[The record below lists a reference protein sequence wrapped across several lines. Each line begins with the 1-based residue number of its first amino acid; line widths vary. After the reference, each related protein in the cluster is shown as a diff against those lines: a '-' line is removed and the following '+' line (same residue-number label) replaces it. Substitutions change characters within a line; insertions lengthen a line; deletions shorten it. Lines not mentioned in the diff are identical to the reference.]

1 MRSKKNLVIG
11 FLLLL
16 LGIGLSEHSLLLSIF
31 AGVAGIGMMILYAA
45 SKLKRNTSETS
56 AVSSK
61 TSEIQPAAKTQQA
74 DALGVSFSPEAQQL
88 YQQLADQYNRIVN
101 NGCFGSLA
109 QIEEK
114 MDRCKCFLE
123 QWMEALCNKDF
134 VALLQNKAKYDEYLK
149 GFRLPQF
156 GTWRTIQA
164 EGSDDSIP
172 DGLTK
177 ALVERIQGKQKML
190 QEFWEAQ
197 KWFEELIPSL
207 QTYELTVDP
216 DAEPLSKKLD
226 YEYQNT
232 NNVTSRTPLA
242 KFNDFYAIDL
252 ETTGLSEVK
261 NEIIQIA
268 IIKFHHFQ
276 PVEIL
281 SSYVKPRKGLKLEA
295 AAINHIT
302 EDMVADAP
310 YIEQIMQSVDAFIGE
325 RAPIVAHNLQFE
337 YKFLAANGS
346 ENIVKKRP
354 LYDTLELSK
363 RIWQLESYSL
373 ENVCRN
379 TFKFTPM
386 LHNAESDALTCGLL
400 FREVCSERIG
410 SLKDTLACELGEM
423 PCM

>member
-1 MRSKKNLVIG
+1 MRAKKNLVIG

-45 SKLKRNTSETS
+45 GKLKRNTSETS

-61 TSEIQPAAKTQQA
+61 TSKIQPPTKTQQA

-88 YQQLADQYNRIVN
+88 YQHLADQYTRIVN

-164 EGSDDSIP
+164 EGGDDSIP

-197 KWFEELIPSL
+197 KWFEGLIPSL

-226 YEYQNT
+226 YEYPNT

-281 SSYVKPRKGLKLEA
+281 SSYVKPRKVLKLEA

-310 YIEQIMQSVDAFIGE
+310 YIEQIMQSVDAFICE
-325 RAPIVAHNLQFE
+325 KAPIVAHNLQFE

-379 TFKFTPM
+379 TFKFTPA

-400 FREVCSERIG
+400 FREICSERIG
-410 SLKDTLACELGEM
+410 SLKDALACE
-423 PCM
+423 

>member
-11 FLLLL
+11 FLLLF

-31 AGVAGIGMMILYAA
+31 AGVAGIVMMILYAA

-61 TSEIQPAAKTQQA
+61 TSEIQPAAKIQQA
-74 DALGVSFSPEAQQL
+74 NTQSVSFSLEAQQL
-88 YQQLADQYNRIVN
+88 YQQLADQYTRIVN

-134 VALLQNKAKYDEYLK
+134 VTLLQNKAKYDEYLK

-164 EGSDDSIP
+164 EGGDDSIP

-226 YEYQNT
+226 YEYPNK

-302 EDMVADAP
+302 EDMVVNAP
-310 YIEQIMQSVDAFIGE
+310 YIEQIMQSVDTFIGE

-337 YKFLAANGS
+337 CKFLAASGS
-346 ENIVKKRP
+346 ENIAKKRP

-363 RIWQLESYSL
+363 RIWRLESYSL

-379 TFKFTPM
+379 TFKFTPA

-400 FREVCSERIG
+400 FREICSERIG
-410 SLKDTLACELGEM
+410 SLKDALACE
-423 PCM
+423 

>member
-31 AGVAGIGMMILYAA
+31 AGVAGIVMMILYAA

-74 DALGVSFSPEAQQL
+74 NTQSVSFSLEAQQL
-88 YQQLADQYNRIVN
+88 YQQLADQYTRIVN

-114 MDRCKCFLE
+114 MDRCKCFRE

-134 VALLQNKAKYDEYLK
+134 VTLLQNKAKYDEYLK

-164 EGSDDSIP
+164 EGGDDSIP

-197 KWFEELIPSL
+197 KWFEGLIPSL

-226 YEYQNT
+226 YEYPNT

-325 RAPIVAHNLQFE
+325 KAPIIAHNLQFE

-346 ENIVKKRP
+346 ENIAKKRP

-363 RIWQLESYSL
+363 RIWRLESYSL

-379 TFKFTPM
+379 TFKFTPA

-400 FREVCSERIG
+400 FREICNERIG
-410 SLKDTLACELGEM
+410 IPEGSYD
-423 PCM
+423 

>member
-11 FLLLL
+11 FLLLF
-16 LGIGLSEHSLLLSIF
+16 LGVGLSEHSLLLSIF

-45 SKLKRNTSETS
+45 GKLKRNTSETS

-61 TSEIQPAAKTQQA
+61 TSEIQPTTKTQQA
-74 DALGVSFSPEAQQL
+74 NTQSVSFSLEAQQL

-134 VALLQNKAKYDEYLK
+134 VTLLQNKAKYDEYLK

-164 EGSDDSIP
+164 EGGDDSIP

-295 AAINHIT
+295 AAINRIT
-302 EDMVADAP
+302 EDMVADVP

-325 RAPIVAHNLQFE
+325 KMPIVAHNLQFE

-346 ENIVKKRP
+346 ENIAKKRP

-363 RIWQLESYSL
+363 RIWRLESYSL

-379 TFKFTPM
+379 TFKFTPA

-400 FREVCSERIG
+400 FREICSERIG
-410 SLKDTLACELGEM
+410 SLKDALACE
-423 PCM
+423 

>member
-11 FLLLL
+11 FLLLF
-16 LGIGLSEHSLLLSIF
+16 LGIGLSEYSLPLSVL
-31 AGVAGIGMMILYAA
+31 AGVAGIVMMILYAA
-45 SKLKRNTSETS
+45 GKLKRNTPETS

-61 TSEIQPAAKTQQA
+61 TSKIQPPTKTQQA
-74 DALGVSFSPEAQQL
+74 NTQSVSFSLEAQQL

-134 VALLQNKAKYDEYLK
+134 VTLLQNKAKYDEYLK

-164 EGSDDSIP
+164 EGGDDSIP

-226 YEYQNT
+226 YEYPNT

-281 SSYVKPRKGLKLEA
+281 SSYVKPRRGLKPEA
-295 AAINHIT
+295 AAVNHIT
-302 EDMVADAP
+302 EDMLADAP
-310 YIEQIMQSVDAFIGE
+310 YIEQIMQSADTFIGE
-325 RAPIVAHNLQFE
+325 KAPIVAHNLQFE
-337 YKFLAANGS
+337 YKFLVANGS

-373 ENVCRN
+373 EKVCRN
-379 TFKFTPM
+379 TFKFTPA

-400 FREVCSERIG
+400 FREICRERIG
-410 SLKDTLACELGEM
+410 SLKDALACE
-423 PCM
+423 

>member
-11 FLLLL
+11 FLLLF
-16 LGIGLSEHSLLLSIF
+16 LGIGLSEYSLPLSIL
-31 AGVAGIGMMILYAA
+31 AGVAGIVMMILYAA
-45 SKLKRNTSETS
+45 GKLKRNTPETS

-61 TSEIQPAAKTQQA
+61 TSKIQPPTKTQQA
-74 DALGVSFSPEAQQL
+74 NTQSVSFSLEAQQL
-88 YQQLADQYNRIVN
+88 YQQLADQYTRIVN

-134 VALLQNKAKYDEYLK
+134 VTLLQNKAKYDEYLK

-164 EGSDDSIP
+164 EGSDGSIP

-302 EDMVADAP
+302 EDMVVDAP

-337 YKFLAANGS
+337 YKFLAANGG
-346 ENIVKKRP
+346 ENIAKKRP

-363 RIWQLESYSL
+363 RIWRLESYSL

-379 TFKFTPM
+379 TFKFTPA

-400 FREVCSERIG
+400 FREICSERIG
-410 SLKDTLACELGEM
+410 SLKDALACE
-423 PCM
+423 

>member
-1 MRSKKNLVIG
+1 MLRCKTKAEEIRNPEHYFNRYIARERKKEQEDTEYYNLH
-11 FLLLL
+11 
-16 LGIGLSEHSLLLSIF
+16 ESLDS
-31 AGVAGIGMMILYAA
+31 MILYAA
-45 SKLKRNTSETS
+45 GKLKRNTSETS

-61 TSEIQPAAKTQQA
+61 TSKIQPPTKTQQA
-74 DALGVSFSPEAQQL
+74 NTQSVSFSLEAQQL

-134 VALLQNKAKYDEYLK
+134 VALLQNKAKYDGYLK

-164 EGSDDSIP
+164 EGGDDSIP

-177 ALVERIQGKQKML
+177 ALVGRIQRKQKML

-207 QTYELTVDP
+207 QTCELTVNP

-226 YEYQNT
+226 YEYPNT
-232 NNVTSRTPLA
+232 NNITSRTPLA

-252 ETTGLSEVK
+252 ETTGLSATR

-268 IIKFHHFQ
+268 IIRFHHFW

-281 SSYVKPRKGLKLEA
+281 ASYVKPRKGLKPEA

-310 YIEQIMQSVDAFIGE
+310 YIEQIMQSVDTFIGE
-325 RAPIVAHNLQFE
+325 KAPIVAHNLQFE

-346 ENIVKKRP
+346 ENIIKKRP

-379 TFKFTPM
+379 TFKFTPA

-400 FREVCSERIG
+400 FREICNERIG
-410 SLKDTLACELGEM
+410 VPEDSYD
-423 PCM
+423 

>member
-31 AGVAGIGMMILYAA
+31 AGVAGIVIMILYAA

-61 TSEIQPAAKTQQA
+61 TSKIQPAAKTQQA

-101 NGCFGSLA
+101 NGCSGSLA

-177 ALVERIQGKQKML
+177 ALVGQIQGKQKML
-190 QEFWEAQ
+190 QGFWEAQ

-226 YEYQNT
+226 YEYPNT
-232 NNVTSRTPLA
+232 NNVTSRTPLS
-242 KFNDFYAIDL
+242 KFNDFYAMDL
-252 ETTGLSEVK
+252 ETTGLSAAR

-325 RAPIVAHNLQFE
+325 KAPIIAHNLQFE

-379 TFKFTPM
+379 TFKFTPA

-400 FREVCSERIG
+400 FREICNERIG
-410 SLKDTLACELGEM
+410 VSEGCYD
-423 PCM
+423 

>member
-11 FLLLL
+11 FLLLF
-16 LGIGLSEHSLLLSIF
+16 LGIGLSEYSLPLSVL
-31 AGVAGIGMMILYAA
+31 AGVAGIVMMILYAA
-45 SKLKRNTSETS
+45 GKLKRNTPETS

-61 TSEIQPAAKTQQA
+61 TSKIQPPTKTQQA
-74 DALGVSFSPEAQQL
+74 NTQSVSFSLEAQQL
-88 YQQLADQYNRIVN
+88 YQQLADQYTRIVN

-134 VALLQNKAKYDEYLK
+134 VTLLQNKAKYDEYLK

-164 EGSDDSIP
+164 EGGDDSIP

-281 SSYVKPRKGLKLEA
+281 SSYVKPRRGLKPEA
-295 AAINHIT
+295 AAVNHIT
-302 EDMVADAP
+302 EDMLADAP
-310 YIEQIMQSVDAFIGE
+310 YIEQIMQSADTFIGE
-325 RAPIVAHNLQFE
+325 KAPIVAHNLQFE
-337 YKFLAANGS
+337 YKFLVANGS

-373 ENVCRN
+373 EKVCRN
-379 TFKFTPM
+379 TFKFTPA

-400 FREVCSERIG
+400 FREICRERIG
-410 SLKDTLACELGEM
+410 SLKDALACE
-423 PCM
+423 

>member
-11 FLLLL
+11 FLLLF
-16 LGIGLSEHSLLLSIF
+16 LGIGLSGDSLLLSIL
-31 AGVAGIGMMILYAA
+31 AGVAGIVMMILYAA

-61 TSEIQPAAKTQQA
+61 TSKIQPPTKTQQA
-74 DALGVSFSPEAQQL
+74 NTQSVSFSLEAQQL

-177 ALVERIQGKQKML
+177 ALMGRIQGKQKAL
-190 QEFWEAQ
+190 QEFWETQ
-197 KWFEELIPSL
+197 KWFEEMIPSL
-207 QTYELTVDP
+207 QTYELTVQP
-216 DAEPLSKKLD
+216 DAEPLPKKLD
-226 YEYQNT
+226 YEYPNT

-281 SSYVKPRKGLKLEA
+281 SSYVKPRRGLKPEA
-295 AAINHIT
+295 AAVNHIT
-302 EDMVADAP
+302 EDMLADAP
-310 YIEQIMQSVDAFIGE
+310 YIEQIMQSADTFIGE

-346 ENIVKKRP
+346 ENIVK
-354 LYDTLELSK
+354 
-363 RIWQLESYSL
+363 IWQLESYSL

-379 TFKFTPM
+379 TFNFTPA

>member
-11 FLLLL
+11 FLLLF
-16 LGIGLSEHSLLLSIF
+16 LGIGLSEYSLPLSVL
-31 AGVAGIGMMILYAA
+31 AGVAGIVMMILYAA
-45 SKLKRNTSETS
+45 GKLKRNTPETS

-61 TSEIQPAAKTQQA
+61 TSKIQPPTKTQQA
-74 DALGVSFSPEAQQL
+74 NTQSVSFSLEAQQL
-88 YQQLADQYNRIVN
+88 YQQLADQYTRIVN

-134 VALLQNKAKYDEYLK
+134 VTLLQNKAKYDEYLK

-164 EGSDDSIP
+164 EGGDDSIP

-226 YEYQNT
+226 YEYPNT

-281 SSYVKPRKGLKLEA
+281 SSYVKPRRGLKPEA
-295 AAINHIT
+295 AAVNHIT
-302 EDMVADAP
+302 EDMLADAP
-310 YIEQIMQSVDAFIGE
+310 YIEQIMQSADTFIGE
-325 RAPIVAHNLQFE
+325 KAPIVAHNLQFE
-337 YKFLAANGS
+337 YKFLVANGS

-373 ENVCRN
+373 EKACRN
-379 TFKFTPM
+379 TFKFTPA

-400 FREVCSERIG
+400 FREICRERIG
-410 SLKDTLACELGEM
+410 SLKDALACE
-423 PCM
+423 

>member
-1 MRSKKNLVIG
+1 MRSTKNLVIG

-31 AGVAGIGMMILYAA
+31 AGVAGIVIMILYAA

-61 TSEIQPAAKTQQA
+61 TSKIQPAAKTQQA
-74 DALGVSFSPEAQQL
+74 DALGVSFSPEAQQR

-101 NGCFGSLA
+101 NGCSGSLA

-164 EGSDDSIP
+164 EGGDDSIP

-177 ALVERIQGKQKML
+177 ALVGRIQRKQKML

-207 QTYELTVDP
+207 QTCELTVNP

-226 YEYQNT
+226 YEYPNT
-232 NNVTSRTPLA
+232 NNITSRTPLA

-252 ETTGLSEVK
+252 ETTGLSAAR

-268 IIKFHHFQ
+268 IIKFRHFQ

-281 SSYVKPRKGLKLEA
+281 TSYVKPRKGLKPET

-302 EDMVADAP
+302 EDMVADAL

-325 RAPIVAHNLQFE
+325 KAPIVAHNLQFE
-337 YKFLAANGS
+337 YKFLEANGC

-379 TFKFTPM
+379 TFKFTPA

-400 FREVCSERIG
+400 FREICNERIG
-410 SLKDTLACELGEM
+410 VSEGCYD
-423 PCM
+423 

>member
-1 MRSKKNLVIG
+1 
-11 FLLLL
+11 
-16 LGIGLSEHSLLLSIF
+16 
-31 AGVAGIGMMILYAA
+31 MMILYAA
-45 SKLKRNTSETS
+45 GNLKRNTSETS

-61 TSEIQPAAKTQQA
+61 TSKIQPPTKTQQA
-74 DALGVSFSPEAQQL
+74 NAQSVSFSPEAQQL
-88 YQQLADQYNRIVN
+88 YQQLADQYTQIVN
-101 NGCFGSLA
+101 NGCFGTLS

-114 MDRCKCFLE
+114 MNRCKRFIE

-134 VALLQNKAKYDEYLK
+134 VALLQNRAKYDEYSN

-156 GTWRTIQA
+156 GTWRMLQA
-164 EGSDDSIP
+164 EDGDGSIP
-172 DGLTK
+172 NGLTK
-177 ALVERIQGKQKML
+177 ALVGQIQGKQKML

-207 QTYELTVDP
+207 QTYELTVQP

-226 YEYQNT
+226 YEYPNT
-232 NNVTSRTPLA
+232 NNITSRTPLA

-252 ETTGLSEVK
+252 ETTGLSATR

-268 IIKFHHFQ
+268 IIRFHHFR

-281 SSYVKPRKGLKLEA
+281 ASYVKPRKGLKPEA

-310 YIEQIMQSVDAFIGE
+310 YIEQIMQSVDTFIGE
-325 RAPIVAHNLQFE
+325 KAPIVAHNLQFE

-346 ENIVKKRP
+346 ENIIKKRP

-373 ENVCRN
+373 ENVCRY
-379 TFKFTPM
+379 TFKFTPA

-400 FREVCSERIG
+400 FREICNKRIG
-410 SLKDTLACELGEM
+410 VPEGCYD
-423 PCM
+423 

>member
-134 VALLQNKAKYDEYLK
+134 VTLLQNKAKYDEYLK

-164 EGSDDSIP
+164 EGGDDSIP

-252 ETTGLSEVK
+252 ETTGLNEVK

-302 EDMVADAP
+302 EDMVVDAP

-346 ENIVKKRP
+346 ENIAKKRP

-379 TFKFTPM
+379 TFKFTPA

-400 FREVCSERIG
+400 FREICSERIG
-410 SLKDTLACELGEM
+410 SLKDALACE
-423 PCM
+423 

>member
-11 FLLLL
+11 FLLLF
-16 LGIGLSEHSLLLSIF
+16 LGIGLSEYSLPLSVL
-31 AGVAGIGMMILYAA
+31 AGVAGIVMMILYAA
-45 SKLKRNTSETS
+45 GKLKRNTPETS

-61 TSEIQPAAKTQQA
+61 TSKIQPPTKTQQA
-74 DALGVSFSPEAQQL
+74 NTQSVSFSLEAQQL
-88 YQQLADQYNRIVN
+88 YQQLADQYTRIVN

-134 VALLQNKAKYDEYLK
+134 VTLLQNKAKYDEYLK

-164 EGSDDSIP
+164 EGGDDSIP

-226 YEYQNT
+226 YEYPNT

-276 PVEIL
+276 PVESL
-281 SSYVKPRKGLKLEA
+281 SSYVKPRRGLKPEA
-295 AAINHIT
+295 AAVNHIT
-302 EDMVADAP
+302 EDMLADAP
-310 YIEQIMQSVDAFIGE
+310 YIEQIMQSADTFIGE
-325 RAPIVAHNLQFE
+325 KAPIVAHNLQFE
-337 YKFLAANGS
+337 YKFLVANGS

-373 ENVCRN
+373 EKVCRN
-379 TFKFTPM
+379 TFKFTPA

-400 FREVCSERIG
+400 FREICRERIG
-410 SLKDTLACELGEM
+410 SLKDALACE
-423 PCM
+423 

>member
-1 MRSKKNLVIG
+1 MRAKKNLVIG

-45 SKLKRNTSETS
+45 GKLKRNTSETS

-61 TSEIQPAAKTQQA
+61 TSKIQPPTKTQQA
-74 DALGVSFSPEAQQL
+74 DTQSVSFSPEAQQL

-149 GFRLPQF
+149 GFRLPQL

-164 EGSDDSIP
+164 EGSDASIP

-177 ALVERIQGKQKML
+177 ALMGRIQGKQKAL
-190 QEFWEAQ
+190 QEFWETQ
-197 KWFEELIPSL
+197 KWFEEMIPSL
-207 QTYELTVDP
+207 QTYELTVQP
-216 DAEPLSKKLD
+216 DAEPLPKKLD
-226 YEYQNT
+226 YEYPNT

-252 ETTGLSEVK
+252 ETTGLSAAR

-268 IIKFHHFQ
+268 IIKFRHFQ

-281 SSYVKPRKGLKLEA
+281 TSYVKPRKGLKPET

-310 YIEQIMQSVDAFIGE
+310 YIE
-325 RAPIVAHNLQFE
+325 
-337 YKFLAANGS
+337 
-346 ENIVKKRP
+346 
-354 LYDTLELSK
+354 
-363 RIWQLESYSL
+363 
-373 ENVCRN
+373 
-379 TFKFTPM
+379 
-386 LHNAESDALTCGLL
+386 
-400 FREVCSERIG
+400 
-410 SLKDTLACELGEM
+410 
-423 PCM
+423 

>member
-11 FLLLL
+11 FLLLF
-16 LGIGLSEHSLLLSIF
+16 LGIGLSEYSLPLSVL
-31 AGVAGIGMMILYAA
+31 AGVAGIVMMILYAA
-45 SKLKRNTSETS
+45 GKLKRNTPETS

-61 TSEIQPAAKTQQA
+61 TSKIQPPTKTQQA
-74 DALGVSFSPEAQQL
+74 NTQSVSFSLEAQQL
-88 YQQLADQYNRIVN
+88 YQQLADQYTRIVN

-134 VALLQNKAKYDEYLK
+134 VTLLQNKAKYDEYLK

-164 EGSDDSIP
+164 EGGDDSIP

-226 YEYQNT
+226 YEYPNT

-281 SSYVKPRKGLKLEA
+281 SSYVKPRRALKPEA
-295 AAINHIT
+295 AAVNHIT
-302 EDMVADAP
+302 EDMLADAP
-310 YIEQIMQSVDAFIGE
+310 YIEQIMQSADTFIGE
-325 RAPIVAHNLQFE
+325 KAPIVAHNLQFE
-337 YKFLAANGS
+337 YKFLVANGS

-373 ENVCRN
+373 EKVCRN
-379 TFKFTPM
+379 TFKFTPA

-400 FREVCSERIG
+400 FREICRERIG
-410 SLKDTLACELGEM
+410 SLKDALACE
-423 PCM
+423 

>member
-1 MRSKKNLVIG
+1 MRS
-11 FLLLL
+11 
-16 LGIGLSEHSLLLSIF
+16 
-31 AGVAGIGMMILYAA
+31 
-45 SKLKRNTSETS
+45 
-56 AVSSK
+56 
-61 TSEIQPAAKTQQA
+61 
-74 DALGVSFSPEAQQL
+74 
-88 YQQLADQYNRIVN
+88 
-101 NGCFGSLA
+101 
-109 QIEEK
+109 
-114 MDRCKCFLE
+114 RC
-123 QWMEALCNKDF
+123 Q
-134 VALLQNKAKYDEYLK
+134 
-149 GFRLPQF
+149 
-156 GTWRTIQA
+156 
-164 EGSDDSIP
+164 
-172 DGLTK
+172 
-177 ALVERIQGKQKML
+177 
-190 QEFWEAQ
+190 
-197 KWFEELIPSL
+197 
-207 QTYELTVDP
+207 
-216 DAEPLSKKLD
+216 KKLD
-226 YEYQNT
+226 YEYPNT

-325 RAPIVAHNLQFE
+325 NAPIVAHNLQFE

-379 TFKFTPM
+379 TFKFTPA

-400 FREVCSERIG
+400 FREICSERIG
-410 SLKDTLACELGEM
+410 SLKDALACE
-423 PCM
+423 

>member
-45 SKLKRNTSETS
+45 GKLKRNTSETS

-61 TSEIQPAAKTQQA
+61 TSKIQPPTKTQQA
-74 DALGVSFSPEAQQL
+74 NTQSISFSLEAQQL
-88 YQQLADQYNRIVN
+88 YQQLADQYTRIVN
-101 NGCFGSLA
+101 NSCFGSLA

-134 VALLQNKAKYDEYLK
+134 VTLLQNKAKYDEYLK

-164 EGSDDSIP
+164 EGGDDSIP

-226 YEYQNT
+226 YEYPNK

-281 SSYVKPRKGLKLEA
+281 SSYVKPRRGLKPEA

-379 TFKFTPM
+379 TFKFTPA

-400 FREVCSERIG
+400 FREIFNKRIG
-410 SLKDTLACELGEM
+410 VPENSYD
-423 PCM
+423 

>member
-11 FLLLL
+11 FLLLF
-16 LGIGLSEHSLLLSIF
+16 LGIGLSEYSLPLSVL
-31 AGVAGIGMMILYAA
+31 AGVAGIVMMILYAA
-45 SKLKRNTSETS
+45 GKLKRNTPETS

-61 TSEIQPAAKTQQA
+61 TSKIQPPTKTQQA
-74 DALGVSFSPEAQQL
+74 NTQSVSFSLEAQQL
-88 YQQLADQYNRIVN
+88 YQQLADQYTRIVN

-134 VALLQNKAKYDEYLK
+134 VTLLQNKAKYDEYLK

-164 EGSDDSIP
+164 EGGDDSIP

-226 YEYQNT
+226 YEYPNT

-281 SSYVKPRKGLKLEA
+281 SSYVKPRRGLKPEA
-295 AAINHIT
+295 AAVNHIT
-302 EDMVADAP
+302 EDMLADAP
-310 YIEQIMQSVDAFIGE
+310 YIEQIMQSADTFIGE
-325 RAPIVAHNLQFE
+325 KAPIVAHNLQFE
-337 YKFLAANGS
+337 YKFLVANGS

-373 ENVCRN
+373 EKVCRN
-379 TFKFTPM
+379 TFKFTPA
-386 LHNAESDALTCGLL
+386 LHNTESDALTCGLL
-400 FREVCSERIG
+400 FREICRERIG
-410 SLKDTLACELGEM
+410 SLKDALACE
-423 PCM
+423 